1 MAPRTPAQRAADRR
15 YNAKVAAQYKLVS
28 CKLKAEEAA
37 AFKAACK
44 QAGTTPNAVLTKA
57 IRDYINK

>member
-15 YNAKVAAQYKLVS
+15 YNAKVADQYKLIS

-44 QAGTTPNAVLTKA
+44 QDGTTPNAVLTRA
-57 IRDYINK
+57 VRDYLDK